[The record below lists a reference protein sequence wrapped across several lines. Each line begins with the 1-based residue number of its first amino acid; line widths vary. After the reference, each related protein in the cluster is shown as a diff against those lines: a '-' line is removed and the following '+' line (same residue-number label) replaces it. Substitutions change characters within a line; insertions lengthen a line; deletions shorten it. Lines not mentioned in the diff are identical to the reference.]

1 MEHSIAQFVL
11 TLFTVLG
18 YGGIAVAMAIES
30 CCIPLPSE
38 LIMPLAG
45 FLAVQQRF
53 NLWGVAL
60 AGAVGCVIGSLVAY
74 GIGSVGGRPL
84 LLRYGRYVLISPHD
98 ADRADAFFARYGAPA
113 IFVARLLPIVRTFI
127 SLPAGIA
134 RMHLGTFVVYTFLGS
149 LPWCL
154 ALAFAGYVLGAHWQD
169 VGGVLHRFDLLI
181 AAALVALL
189 ALFVYRHVRHPAP
202 GARAADRRTPG
213 AEAGRP
219 R

>member
-60 AGAVGCVIGSLVAY
+60 AGAVGCVIGSLAAY
-74 GIGSVGGRPL
+74 GIGSVGGGPL

-113 IFVARLLPIVRTFI
+113 IFLARLLPIVRTFI

-134 RMHLGTFVVYTFLGS
+134 RMHRGTFVVYTFLGS

-202 GARAADRRTPG
+202 GARASDRRTPG

>member
-60 AGAVGCVIGSLVAY
+60 AGAVGCVIGSLAAY

-98 ADRADAFFARYGAPA
+98 AGRADAFFARYGAPA
-113 IFVARLLPIVRTFI
+113 IFLARRMRQDSERNHAVGRV
-127 SLPAGIA
+127 SLPAADLI
-134 RMHLGTFVVYTFLGS
+134 
-149 LPWCL
+149 LPYAACST
-154 ALAFAGYVLGAHWQD
+154 AHTSP
-169 VGGVLHRFDLLI
+169 HRS
-181 AAALVALL
+181 
-189 ALFVYRHVRHPAP
+189 
-202 GARAADRRTPG
+202 
-213 AEAGRP
+213 
-219 R
+219 

>member
-45 FLAVQQRF
+45 FLAFQQRF

-98 ADRADAFFARYGAPA
+98 ADRADAFFARYGTPA
-113 IFVARLLPIVRTFI
+113 IFLARLLPIVRTFI

-134 RMHLGTFVVYTFLGS
+134 RMHRGTFVVYTFLGS

-202 GARAADRRTPG
+202 GARAADRRTSG